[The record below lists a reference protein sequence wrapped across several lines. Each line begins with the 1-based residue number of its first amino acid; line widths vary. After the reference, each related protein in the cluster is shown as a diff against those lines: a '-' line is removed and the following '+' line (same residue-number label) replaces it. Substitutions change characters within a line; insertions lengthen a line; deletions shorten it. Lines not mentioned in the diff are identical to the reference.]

1 MTSGSFPL
9 PNPYAVNGVKRT
21 LPYVL
26 CDSIYR
32 KWAVLINTSDGEQEK
47 QKYFAC
53 CQKGRR
59 KDAQRVYAYLFQ
71 G

>member
-32 KWAVLINTSDGEQEK
+32 KWAVLINTSDGEQ
-47 QKYFAC
+47 
-53 CQKGRR
+53 
-59 KDAQRVYAYLFQ
+59 
-71 G
+71 